1 MFKITDETRD
11 AAVDVMIKIFKE
23 HDIQITDAAALE
35 AFEAAVDIVKK
46 QFGM

>member
-11 AAVDVMIKIFKE
+11 AAVDAMTKIFKE
-23 HDIQITDAAALE
+23 HDIEVTDASVLE